1 MDNRNDNERFTYT
14 YSAKQQEEL
23 KRIRQKYL
31 PPEEDKMTKLIKL
44 DKSATQ
50 KGTVI
55 ALISGMIGT
64 LFLGIGM
71 CCTIVWAG
79 MLFIPGIVLGGIGI
93 ALIALADPL
102 YNRVTKKE
110 RERIAPEIIRLTD
123 ELLK

>member
-71 CCTIVWAG
+71 CCTMVWAG
-79 MLFIPGIVLGGIGI
+79 MLFMPGIVLGGIGI

>member
-71 CCTIVWAG
+71 CCAMVWAG

-102 YNRVTKKE
+102 YNRITKKE

>member
-71 CCTIVWAG
+71 CCTMVWAG

>member
-71 CCTIVWAG
+71 CCAMVWAG

>member
-1 MDNRNDNERFTYT
+1 MDNRNDNERFTYA

-23 KRIRQKYL
+23 RRIREKYL

-44 DKSATQ
+44 DKSAAR
-50 KGTVI
+50 KGTVTAI
-55 ALISGMIGT
+55 IIGIIGT

-71 CCTIVWAG
+71 CCATVWEG
-79 MLFIPGIVLGGIGI
+79 SLFIPGVVLGIIGI

-102 YNRVTKKE
+102 YIRITKKE

>member
-71 CCTIVWAG
+71 CCTMVWAG

-102 YNRVTKKE
+102 
-110 RERIAPEIIRLTD
+110 
-123 ELLK
+123 

>member
-71 CCTIVWAG
+71 CCTMVWAG
-79 MLFIPGIVLGGIGI
+79 MLFIPGIVLVGIGI